1 MQTIIGLH
9 LETLS
14 LNNFIIDPKSSAAQQ
29 EVKKLKETLL
39 GEGFFLLVD
48 HGIENE
54 IIDKAY
60 EQSKIFHDLDDDD
73 PKKQATH
80 YRHSHFGRGWSPCG
94 EEPAY
99 SAGTKATC
107 SAFDMC
113 YEIAEVDTEHE
124 NYGPNLWPLEMPE
137 YQEAV
142 YDYYLKFSE
151 LEQKVAIAIEKA
163 LGLDKEQIA
172 SKMTKRSP
180 STMRLIF
187 YPPIKEKPEDN
198 LFGISAHTDY
208 EVFTLLTQSQ
218 PGSQLQ
224 KHSGDWHTVES
235 DRYQVIVMIGD
246 MLEVMTNG
254 QVRATPHRVPPV
266 SWVRYSITRFCA
278 IDGHYVIE
286 PLEQFI
292 DPKKGPLYEPVSQQK
307 NIKDG
312 LEQAAKN
319 SEAMVQEIRGLQKN
333 NKKNN

>member
-1 MQTIIGLH
+1 MH

-14 LNNFIIDPKSSAAQQ
+14 LNNFIIDPKNSAAQQ

-39 GEGFFLLVD
+39 GEGFFLLID

-60 EQSKIFHDLDDDD
+60 EQSEIFHNLDDDD
-73 PKKQATH
+73 PRKQATH
-80 YRHSHFGRGWSPCG
+80 YRYAHFGRGWSPCG

-113 YEIAEVDTEHE
+113 YEIAEIDTEHE

-151 LEQKVAIAIEKA
+151 LEQKVANAIEEA
-163 LGLDKEQIA
+163 LGLDKDHIT
-172 SKMTKRSP
+172 SKMTERSP

-187 YPPIKEKPEDN
+187 YPPVKEKPEDN

-224 KHSGDWHTVES
+224 KRSGDWHTVES

-246 MLEVMTNG
+246 MLEVLTNG

-278 IDGHYVIE
+278 IDGHYVVE

-312 LEQAAKN
+312 LEQAAAN
-319 SEAMVQEIRGLQKN
+319 SEAMVQQIRALQKVS
-333 NKKNN
+333 KKTN

>member
-1 MQTIIGLH
+1 MEI
-9 LETLS
+9 LS
-14 LNNFIIDPKSSAAQQ
+14 LNNFFIDPKSSAALQ
-29 EVKKLKETLL
+29 EVKKLKETLF
-39 GEGFFLLVD
+39 GEGFFILVD

-124 NYGPNLWPLEMPE
+124 NYGPNLWPLEMPK

-151 LEQKVAIAIEKA
+151 LEQKVAIAIEEA

-172 SKMTKRSP
+172 SKMTERSP

-187 YPPIKEKPEDN
+187 YPPVKEKLEDN

-218 PGSQLQ
+218 SGSQLQ

-254 QVRATPHRVPPV
+254 QVRATPHRVKPV
-266 SWVRYSITRFCA
+266 SWVRYSIARFCA

-312 LEQAAKN
+312 LEQAAAN
-319 SEAMVQEIRGLQKN
+319 SEAMVQEIRGLQKIS
-333 NKKNN
+333 K

>member
-1 MQTIIGLH
+1 MH

-14 LNNFIIDPKSSAAQQ
+14 LNNFIIDPKNSAAQQ

-39 GEGFFLLVD
+39 GEGFFLLID

-60 EQSKIFHDLDDDD
+60 EQSEIFHNLDDND
-73 PKKQATH
+73 PRKQATH
-80 YRHSHFGRGWSPCG
+80 YRYAHFGRGWSPCG

-113 YEIAEVDTEHE
+113 YEIAEIDTEHE

-151 LEQKVAIAIEKA
+151 LEQKVANAIEEA
-163 LGLDKEQIA
+163 LGLDKDHIT
-172 SKMTKRSP
+172 SKMTERSP

-187 YPPIKEKPEDN
+187 YPPVKEKPEDN

-224 KHSGDWHTVES
+224 KRSGDWHTVES

-246 MLEVMTNG
+246 MLEVLTNG

-278 IDGHYVIE
+278 IDGHYVVE

-312 LEQAAKN
+312 LEQAAAN
-319 SEAMVQEIRGLQKN
+319 SEAMVQQIRALQKVS
-333 NKKNN
+333 KKAN

>member
-1 MQTIIGLH
+1 M
-9 LETLS
+9 
-14 LNNFIIDPKSSAAQQ
+14 
-29 EVKKLKETLL
+29 
-39 GEGFFLLVD
+39 
-48 HGIENE
+48 
-54 IIDKAY
+54 
-60 EQSKIFHDLDDDD
+60 DDDD
-73 PKKQATH
+73 PRKQATH
-80 YRHSHFGRGWSPCG
+80 YRYAHFGRGWSPCG

-151 LEQKVAIAIEKA
+151 LEQKVANAIEEA
-163 LGLDKEQIA
+163 LGLDKDHIT
-172 SKMTKRSP
+172 SKMTEKSP

-187 YPPIKEKPEDN
+187 YPPVKEKPEDN

-224 KHSGDWHTVES
+224 KRSGDWHTVES

-246 MLEVMTNG
+246 MLEVLTNG

-278 IDGHYVIE
+278 IDGHYVVE

-312 LEQAAKN
+312 LEQAAAN
-319 SEAMVQEIRGLQKN
+319 SEAMVQQIRALQKVS
-333 NKKNN
+333 KKTN

>member
-39 GEGFFLLVD
+39 GEGFFLLVE
-48 HGIENE
+48 HGIENS

-60 EQSKIFHDLDDDD
+60 EQSEIFHNLDDDD
-73 PKKQATH
+73 PRKQATH

-124 NYGPNLWPLEMPE
+124 NYGPNLWPLEMQE

-151 LEQKVAIAIEKA
+151 LEQKVAIAIEEA

-172 SKMTKRSP
+172 SKMTEKSP

-187 YPPIKEKPEDN
+187 YPPVKEKPEDN

-235 DRYQVIVMIGD
+235 NRYQVIVMIGD

-266 SWVRYSITRFCA
+266 SWARYSITRFCA

-312 LEQAAKN
+312 LEQAAAN
-319 SEAMVQEIRGLQKN
+319 SEAMVQEIRGLQKIS
-333 NKKNN
+333 K

>member
-1 MQTIIGLH
+1 MEI
-9 LETLS
+9 LS
-14 LNNFIIDPKSSAAQQ
+14 LNNFFIDPKSSAAQQ

-39 GEGFFLLVD
+39 REGFFLLVD

-60 EQSKIFHDLDDDD
+60 EQSKVFHDLDDHD

-80 YRHSHFGRGWSPCG
+80 YRYSHFGRGWSPCG

-137 YQEAV
+137 YQQAV

-151 LEQKVAIAIEKA
+151 LEQKVAIAIEEA

-172 SKMTKRSP
+172 SKMTERSP

-187 YPPIKEKPEDN
+187 YPPVKEKPEDN

-292 DPKKGPLYEPVSQQK
+292 DPKKGALYEPVSQQK

-312 LEQAAKN
+312 LEQAAAN
-319 SEAMVQEIRGLQKN
+319 SEAMVQEIRGLQKIS
-333 NKKNN
+333 K

>member
-1 MQTIIGLH
+1 MK
-9 LETLS
+9 TLS
-14 LNNFIIDPKSSAAQQ
+14 LNNFFIDPKSSAAQQ
-29 EVKKLKETLL
+29 EIKKLKETLL
-39 GEGFFLLVD
+39 GEGFFLLVE
-48 HGIENE
+48 HGIENS

-60 EQSKIFHDLDDDD
+60 EHAEIIHNLDDDD
-73 PKKQATH
+73 PRKQATH

-124 NYGPNLWPLEMPE
+124 NYGPNLWPLEMQE

-151 LEQKVAIAIEKA
+151 LEQKVAIAIEEA

-172 SKMTKRSP
+172 SKMTEKSP

-187 YPPIKEKPEDN
+187 YPPVKEKPEDN

-218 PGSQLQ
+218 PGSQFQ

-235 DRYQVIVMIGD
+235 NRYQVIVMIGD

-266 SWVRYSITRFCA
+266 SWARYSITRFCA

-312 LEQAAKN
+312 LEQAAAN
-319 SEAMVQEIRGLQKN
+319 SEAMVQEIRGLQKIS
-333 NKKNN
+333 K

>member
-1 MQTIIGLH
+1 MEI
-9 LETLS
+9 LS
-14 LNNFIIDPKSSAAQQ
+14 LNNFFIDPKSSAAQQ

-113 YEIAEVDTEHE
+113 YEITDVDTEHE

-151 LEQKVAIAIEKA
+151 LEQKVAIAIEEA

-187 YPPIKEKPEDN
+187 YPPVKEKPEDN

-235 DRYQVIVMIGD
+235 NRYQVIVMIGD

-254 QVRATPHRVPPV
+254 
-266 SWVRYSITRFCA
+266 
-278 IDGHYVIE
+278 
-286 PLEQFI
+286 
-292 DPKKGPLYEPVSQQK
+292 
-307 NIKDG
+307 
-312 LEQAAKN
+312 
-319 SEAMVQEIRGLQKN
+319 
-333 NKKNN
+333 

>member
-1 MQTIIGLH
+1 M
-9 LETLS
+9 ETLS

-39 GEGFFLLVD
+39 GEGFFLLVE
-48 HGIENE
+48 HGIENS

-60 EQSKIFHDLDDDD
+60 EQSEIFHNLDDDD
-73 PKKQATH
+73 PRKQATH

-94 EEPAY
+94 EAPAY
-99 SAGTKATC
+99 SAGTNATC

-124 NYGPNLWPLEMPE
+124 NYGPNLWPLEMQE

-151 LEQKVAIAIEKA
+151 LEQKVAIAIEEA

-172 SKMTKRSP
+172 SKMTEKSP

-187 YPPIKEKPEDN
+187 YPPVKEKPEDN

-235 DRYQVIVMIGD
+235 NRYQVIVMIGD

-266 SWVRYSITRFCA
+266 SWARYSITRFCA

-312 LEQAAKN
+312 LEQAAAN
-319 SEAMVQEIRGLQKN
+319 SEAMVQEIRGLQKIS
-333 NKKNN
+333 K

>member
-1 MQTIIGLH
+1 M
-9 LETLS
+9 ETLS

-48 HGIENE
+48 HGIENA
-54 IIDKAY
+54 IIDNAY
-60 EQSKIFHDLDDDD
+60 KQSEIFHNLDDDD
-73 PKKQATH
+73 PRKQATH

-124 NYGPNLWPLEMPE
+124 NYGPNLWPLEMQE

-151 LEQKVAIAIEKA
+151 LEHKVAIAIEEA

-172 SKMTKRSP
+172 SKMTERSP

-187 YPPIKEKPEDN
+187 YPPVKEKPEDN

-235 DRYQVIVMIGD
+235 NRYQVIVMIGD

-312 LEQAAKN
+312 LEQAAAN
-319 SEAMVQEIRGLQKN
+319 SEAMVQEIRGLQKIS
-333 NKKNN
+333 K

>member
-1 MQTIIGLH
+1 M
-9 LETLS
+9 ETLS

-39 GEGFFLLVD
+39 GEGFFLLVE
-48 HGIENE
+48 HGIENS

-60 EQSKIFHDLDDDD
+60 EQSEIFHNLDDDD
-73 PKKQATH
+73 PRKQATH

-124 NYGPNLWPLEMPE
+124 NYGPNLWPLEMQE
-137 YQEAV
+137 YQQAV
-142 YDYYLKFSE
+142 YDYYLKFSA
-151 LEQKVAIAIEKA
+151 LEQKVAIAIEEA
-163 LGLDKEQIA
+163 LGLDKQQIA
-172 SKMTKRSP
+172 SKMTEKSP

-187 YPPIKEKPEDN
+187 YPPVKEKPEDN

-235 DRYQVIVMIGD
+235 NRYQVIVMIGD

-266 SWVRYSITRFCA
+266 SWARYSITRFCA

-286 PLEQFI
+286 PLEQFV

-312 LEQAAKN
+312 LEQAAAN
-319 SEAMVQEIRGLQKN
+319 SEAMVQEIRGLQKIS
-333 NKKNN
+333 K

>member
-1 MQTIIGLH
+1 M
-9 LETLS
+9 ETLS

-39 GEGFFLLVD
+39 GEGFFLLVE
-48 HGIENE
+48 HGIENS

-60 EQSKIFHDLDDDD
+60 EQSEIFHNLDDDD
-73 PKKQATH
+73 PRKQATH

-124 NYGPNLWPLEMPE
+124 NYGPNLWPLEMQE

-151 LEQKVAIAIEKA
+151 LEQKVAIAIEEA

-172 SKMTKRSP
+172 SKMTEKSP

-187 YPPIKEKPEDN
+187 YPPVKEKPEDN

-208 EVFTLLTQSQ
+208 EAFTLLTQSQ
-218 PGSQLQ
+218 SGSQLQ
-224 KHSGDWHTVES
+224 KQSGDWHTVES
-235 DRYQVIVMIGD
+235 DRYQVIIMIGD
-246 MLEVMTNG
+246 MLEVLTNG

-312 LEQAAKN
+312 LEQAAAN
-319 SEAMVQEIRGLQKN
+319 SEAMVQEIRGLQKIS
-333 NKKNN
+333 K

>member
-1 MQTIIGLH
+1 MEI
-9 LETLS
+9 LS
-14 LNNFIIDPKSSAAQQ
+14 LNNFFIDPKSSAAQQ

-48 HGIENE
+48 HGIENA

-60 EQSKIFHDLDDDD
+60 KQSEIFHNLDDDD
-73 PKKQATH
+73 PRKQATH

-124 NYGPNLWPLEMPE
+124 NYGPNLWPLEMQE

-151 LEQKVAIAIEKA
+151 LEQKVAIAIEEA

-172 SKMTKRSP
+172 SKMTEKSP

-187 YPPIKEKPEDN
+187 YPPVKEKPEDN

-235 DRYQVIVMIGD
+235 NRYQVIVMIGD

-266 SWVRYSITRFCA
+266 SWARYSITRFCA

-312 LEQAAKN
+312 LEQAAAN
-319 SEAMVQEIRGLQKN
+319 SEAMVQEIRGLQKIS
-333 NKKNN
+333 K

>member
-1 MQTIIGLH
+1 MEI
-9 LETLS
+9 LS
-14 LNNFIIDPKSSAAQQ
+14 LNNFFIDPKSSAALQ
-29 EVKKLKETLL
+29 EVKKLKETLF
-39 GEGFFLLVD
+39 GEGFFILVD

-124 NYGPNLWPLEMPE
+124 NYGPNLWPLEMPK

-151 LEQKVAIAIEKA
+151 LEQKVAIAIEEA

-187 YPPIKEKPEDN
+187 YPPVKEKPEDN

-224 KHSGDWHTVES
+224 KYSGDWHTVES
-235 DRYQVIVMIGD
+235 NRYQVIVMIGD
-246 MLEVMTNG
+246 MLEIMTNG

-312 LEQAAKN
+312 LEQAAAN
-319 SEAMVQEIRGLQKN
+319 SEAMVQEIRGLQKIS
-333 NKKNN
+333 K

>member
-1 MQTIIGLH
+1 MK
-9 LETLS
+9 TLS
-14 LNNFIIDPKSSAAQQ
+14 LNNFFIDPKSSAAQQ
-29 EVKKLKETLL
+29 EIKKLKESLL
-39 GEGFFLLVD
+39 GEGFFLLVE
-48 HGIENE
+48 HGIENS

-60 EQSKIFHDLDDDD
+60 EQSEIFHNLDDDD
-73 PKKQATH
+73 PRKQATH

-124 NYGPNLWPLEMPE
+124 NYGPNLWPLEMQE

-151 LEQKVAIAIEKA
+151 LEQKVAIAIEEA
-163 LGLDKEQIA
+163 LGLDKKQIA
-172 SKMTKRSP
+172 SKMTEKSP

-187 YPPIKEKPEDN
+187 YPPVKEKPEDN

-235 DRYQVIVMIGD
+235 NRYQVIVMIGD

-266 SWVRYSITRFCA
+266 SWARYSITRFCA

-312 LEQAAKN
+312 LEQAAAN
-319 SEAMVQEIRGLQKN
+319 SEAMVQEIRGLQKIS
-333 NKKNN
+333 K

>member
-1 MQTIIGLH
+1 M
-9 LETLS
+9 ETLS
-14 LNNFIIDPKSSAAQQ
+14 LKNYIVDPKSEAAQQ
-29 EVKKLKETLL
+29 EIKKLKETLL

-48 HGIENE
+48 HGIENS
-54 IIDKAY
+54 IINKAY
-60 EQSKIFHDLDDDD
+60 EQSEIFHNLDDDD
-73 PKKQATH
+73 PRKQATH

-99 SAGTKATC
+99 SEGTKATC

-124 NYGPNLWPLEMPE
+124 NYGPNLWPLEMPHYE
-137 YQEAV
+137 EAV
-142 YDYYLKFSE
+142 YDYYIRFSE
-151 LEQKVAIAIEKA
+151 LEEKLANAIEEA
-163 LGLDKEQIA
+163 LGLDKDYIT
-172 SKMTKRSP
+172 SKMTERSP

-187 YPPIKEKPEDN
+187 YPPVKEQPEDN

-224 KHSGDWHTVES
+224 KHSGDWHTVKS
-235 DRYQVIVMIGD
+235 DRYQIIVMIGD
-246 MLEVMTNG
+246 MLEVLTNG

-266 SWVRYSITRFCA
+266 SWARYSITRFCA
-278 IDGHYVIE
+278 IDGHYVVE

-312 LEQAAKN
+312 LEQAAAN
-319 SEAMVQEIRGLQKN
+319 SEAMVQKIRGLQKI
-333 NKKNN
+333 NK

>member
-39 GEGFFLLVD
+39 GEGFFLLVE
-48 HGIENE
+48 HGIENS

-60 EQSKIFHDLDDDD
+60 EQSEIFHNLDDDD
-73 PKKQATH
+73 PRKQATH

-124 NYGPNLWPLEMPE
+124 NYGPNLWPLEMQE

-151 LEQKVAIAIEKA
+151 LEQKVAIAIEEA

-172 SKMTKRSP
+172 SKMTERSP

-187 YPPIKEKPEDN
+187 YPHVKEKPEDN

-235 DRYQVIVMIGD
+235 NRYQVIVMIGD
-246 MLEVMTNG
+246 MLEIMTNG
-254 QVRATPHRVPPV
+254 QVRATQHRVPPV

-278 IDGHYVIE
+278 IDGHYVVE

-312 LEQAAKN
+312 LEQAAAN
-319 SEAMVQEIRGLQKN
+319 SEAMAQEIRGLQKIS
-333 NKKNN
+333 K

>member
-1 MQTIIGLH
+1 MH

-14 LNNFIIDPKSSAAQQ
+14 LNNFIIDPKNSAAQQ

-39 GEGFFLLVD
+39 GEGFFLLID

-54 IIDKAY
+54 IIDKAF
-60 EQSKIFHDLDDDD
+60 EQSEIFHNLDDDD
-73 PKKQATH
+73 PRKQATH
-80 YRHSHFGRGWSPCG
+80 YRYAHFGRGWSPCG

-113 YEIAEVDTEHE
+113 YEITEVDTEHE
-124 NYGPNLWPLEMPE
+124 NYGPNLWPLEMPK

-151 LEQKVAIAIEKA
+151 LEQKVANAIEEA
-163 LGLDKEQIA
+163 LGLDKDHIT
-172 SKMTKRSP
+172 SKMTERSP

-187 YPPIKEKPEDN
+187 YPPVKEKPEDN

-224 KHSGDWHTVES
+224 KRSGDWHTVES

-246 MLEVMTNG
+246 MLEVLTNG

-266 SWVRYSITRFCA
+266 SWLRYSITRFCA
-278 IDGHYVIE
+278 IDGHYVVE

-312 LEQAAKN
+312 LEQAAAN
-319 SEAMVQEIRGLQKN
+319 SEAMVQQIRALQKVS
-333 NKKNN
+333 KKTN

>member
-1 MQTIIGLH
+1 MEI
-9 LETLS
+9 LS
-14 LNNFIIDPKSSAAQQ
+14 LNNFFIDPKSSAAQQ

-39 GEGFFLLVD
+39 GEGFFLLVE
-48 HGIENE
+48 HGIENT

-60 EQSKIFHDLDDDD
+60 EQSEIFHNLDDDD
-73 PKKQATH
+73 LRKQATH

-113 YEIAEVDTEHE
+113 YEIAEVDTENE
-124 NYGPNLWPLEMPE
+124 NYGPNLWPLEMPK

-142 YDYYLKFSE
+142 YDYYLRFSE
-151 LEQKVAIAIEKA
+151 LEQKVANAIEEA
-163 LGLDKEQIA
+163 LGLDKDHIT
-172 SKMTKRSP
+172 SKMTERSP

-187 YPPIKEKPEDN
+187 YPPVKEKPEDN

-224 KHSGDWHTVES
+224 KQSGDWHTVEA

-246 MLEVMTNG
+246 MLEVLTNG

-266 SWVRYSITRFCA
+266 SWIRYSITRFCA
-278 IDGHYVIE
+278 IDGHYAVE
-286 PLEQFI
+286 PLKQFI
-292 DPKKGPLYEPVSQQK
+292 DPNKGPLYEPVSQQK

-312 LEQAAKN
+312 LKQAAAN
-319 SEAMVQEIRGLQKN
+319 SEAMVQEIRGLQKVS
-333 NKKNN
+333 KKTN